1 MRCGAFADEE
11 SSNLKM
17 AVVFLCE
24 ASVNF
29 KHITQCH
36 ISEDSILHAH

>member
-1 MRCGAFADEE
+1 MRCGAISDEQ

-17 AVVFLCE
+17 AVAFLCE
-24 ASVNF
+24 ASVDF

-36 ISEDSILHAH
+36 ISEDSILDAH